1 MSSLLRLRVL
11 LLCSAESVKCCV
23 GVVVV
28 VVEVVLVGG
37 IRCVS
42 VVGGVV

>member
-28 VVEVVLVGG
+28 VVVVEVGG

-42 VVGGVV
+42 VVGVVA